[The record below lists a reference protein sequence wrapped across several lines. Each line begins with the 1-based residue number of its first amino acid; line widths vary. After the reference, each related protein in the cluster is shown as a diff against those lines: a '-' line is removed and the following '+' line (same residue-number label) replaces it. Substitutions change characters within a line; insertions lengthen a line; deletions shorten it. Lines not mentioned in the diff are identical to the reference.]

1 MEEVLVLRRGS
12 GDGDRRWDSDT
23 RDQDPVDG
31 TTELINHH
39 RGSVDKLRSHT
50 LGYQVGETEQR
61 HEGGGSF
68 LFWHDLWRTMSQVR
82 CLNKHIVEVF
92 YMSVTMLLHCK
103 FHTGVA
109 TSICCL

>member
-1 MEEVLVLRRGS
+1 MLVHSLSSKAPHVNNGGGNESVMEEVLVLRRGS
-12 GDGDRRWDSDT
+12 GDGDRRRDSDT

-68 LFWHDLWRTMSQVR
+68 LF
-82 CLNKHIVEVF
+82 
-92 YMSVTMLLHCK
+92 
-103 FHTGVA
+103 
-109 TSICCL
+109 